1 MQATVTVA
9 ENSEV
14 AWTVSELRNRLDHD
28 VSSSLGKHA
37 RQIDVLLRLEQA
49 TKPQS
54 AAHTVAGKH
63 SLESGGSDNHDR

>member
-14 AWTVSELRNRLDHD
+14 AWTVSELRKRLDQD

-54 AAHTVAGKH
+54 ATHTVTGKH
-63 SLESGGSDNHDR
+63 SLESGGSN